1 MSSDPIRRESR
12 ILIAAAQKT
21 KCLLERRDVPGTRY
35 TIHTGESEVRMV
47 QQDQVY
53 YKIKNPFAKLHLK
66 KHPPEY
72 VLFEHVVHN
81 ILFPDCRLDFLGVA
95 EDCHEARLVFK
106 QIAVRSDRRP
116 DDRQIAAYLMDL
128 GLRPDG
134 RYGFGNDFV
143 FVTDVG
149 QDGDNV
155 LLDDD
160 RHLRFID
167 PIIGFKHPLLA
178 MLSKSLET
186 DAEVDALTRHV
197 LGVNN
202 M

>member
-35 TIHTGESEVRMV
+35 TIHTGES
-47 QQDQVY
+47 
-53 YKIKNPFAKLHLK
+53 
-66 KHPPEY
+66 
-72 VLFEHVVHN
+72 
-81 ILFPDCRLDFLGVA
+81 
-95 EDCHEARLVFK
+95 
-106 QIAVRSDRRP
+106 
-116 DDRQIAAYLMDL
+116 
-128 GLRPDG
+128 
-134 RYGFGNDFV
+134 
-143 FVTDVG
+143 VG

>member
-1 MSSDPIRRESR
+1 
-12 ILIAAAQKT
+12 
-21 KCLLERRDVPGTRY
+21 
-35 TIHTGESEVRMV
+35 
-47 QQDQVY
+47 
-53 YKIKNPFAKLHLK
+53 
-66 KHPPEY
+66 
-72 VLFEHVVHN
+72 
-81 ILFPDCRLDFLGVA
+81 
-95 EDCHEARLVFK
+95 
-106 QIAVRSDRRP
+106 
-116 DDRQIAAYLMDL
+116 MDL